1 MNFADF
7 PKTARVCNLPV
18 HSPDRAAVWILF
30 PPNPWRDLPPKASG
44 LLMRHALTQQTV
56 AWLECW
62 EGPVNRD
69 VGIAGLQ
76 TGSELYIIFVHARVG
91 ITIYG
96 AEYDFK

>member
-1 MNFADF
+1 
-7 PKTARVCNLPV
+7 
-18 HSPDRAAVWILF
+18 
-30 PPNPWRDLPPKASG
+30 
-44 LLMRHALTQQTV
+44 MRHALAPQTV
-56 AWLECW
+56 AWLEYW